1 MEPVAYP
8 RPSEPLRV
16 QSQQIGR
23 PGAWTDLG
31 LPDCKALRRS
41 AGAVLLVLSAG
52 RLSGW
57 RHHRSKRTRGIVQVP
72 ACVAEPHQEFAE
84 VYSGQRM
91 NDMEILN
98 NILERHGWY
107 PQDKGAG
114 GNCLFLSMAPQV
126 EPEDLR
132 DVHLRSVRWEEALGS
147 DLADQW
153 KDLQILQRANI
164 LRQMAILDEAEFLE
178 ELQAL
183 GSGELPPEAEWDVRE
198 LYTDMLE
205 EFVSSNKHGLGDGV
219 MGWDL
224 QGVYKRVRKLLSEY
238 ERDQVHEFVLK
249 HGAEYMQITGRQG
262 NWAGSSEM
270 AALSSVLRRPVL
282 AYGNN
287 RVTQDEV
294 KVKLLE
300 DGGKEV
306 QPYFEARCFAEPR
319 GGAIRVF
326 QVRGGGHYQMLSD

>member
-8 RPSEPLRV
+8 PPSEPLRV
-16 QSQQIGR
+16 KSQLGR
-23 PGAWTDLG
+23 PGASTDLG
-31 LPDCKALRRS
+31 LPALRRS

-72 ACVAEPHQEFAE
+72 ACVAAEPHQEFAE
-84 VYSGQRM
+84 VYSGQSM
-91 NDMEILN
+91 NDTEILN
-98 NILERHGWY
+98 NIQERHGWY

-147 DLADQW
+147 DLADRW

-164 LRQMAILDEAEFLE
+164 LRQMAIMDEAEFLE

-183 GSGELPPEAEWDVRE
+183 GSAELSPEAEWRMRE
-198 LYTDMLE
+198 LFTDMVE

-238 ERDQVHEFVLK
+238 EREQIHEFVLK
-249 HGAEYMQITGRQG
+249 HGDEYMQITGRQG

-287 RVTQDEV
+287 TLILHTLLCKNFVVQGSK
-294 KVKLLE
+294 KVYVASR
-300 DGGKEV
+300 G
-306 QPYFEARCFAEPR
+306 FA
-319 GGAIRVF
+319 
-326 QVRGGGHYQMLSD
+326 LSKSGILPKYW

>member
-8 RPSEPLRV
+8 PPSEPLRV
-16 QSQQIGR
+16 KSQLGR
-23 PGAWTDLG
+23 PGASTDLG
-31 LPDCKALRRS
+31 LPALRRS

-72 ACVAEPHQEFAE
+72 ACVAAEPHQEFAE
-84 VYSGQRM
+84 VYSGQSM
-91 NDMEILN
+91 NDTEILN
-98 NILERHGWY
+98 NIQERHGWY

-147 DLADQW
+147 DLADRW

-164 LRQMAILDEAEFLE
+164 LRQMAIMDEAEFLE

-183 GSGELPPEAEWDVRE
+183 GSAELSPEAEWRMRE
-198 LYTDMLE
+198 LFTDMVE

-238 ERDQVHEFVLK
+238 EREQIHEFVLK
-249 HGAEYMQITGRQG
+249 HGDEYMQITGRQG

-319 GGAIRVF
+319 GDAIRVF
-326 QVRGGGHYQMLSD
+326 QVRDRKSVV